1 MKLKNKKILFVLM
14 ASIACLTTIVTV
26 ATSCS
31 KANGKTKST
40 NDIFKQVLP
49 TKEELVDLI
58 KRRKDW
64 ANDLQVYFEGGLSK
78 SGKKFERIET
88 LATNASTYYQNNQ
101 KIAMT
106 RDSGSLCQDDAAYS
120 FGIAPD
126 ISNYRWKTGDVEEV
140 TPHYLSYL
148 YNPKLTKG
156 MDLKGVKAETLAA
169 ENVGTLFIA
178 DFKFANYKTNFLDKN
193 KMGGIVMQSRSSG
206 LPSKTPA
213 LFMPNW
219 LFGKNNPHLETDVNA
234 SAGITD
240 FFVDPYDGLVFT
252 GKTLDRIYDA
262 RKFDNVNK
270 ALINGKTD
278 FKTFTDYAKAI
289 VDVVRKNVSNW
300 AKQHSSWKNKYVVM
314 AMPNVMKGA
323 RIIDPNFSKDDLLF
337 LSNIFIPQPVYFPI
351 LYADHNDQYTPGLGV
366 KFPIPKRHINE
377 VQQYVDN
384 WGWIGGAILSDA
396 SNPDAAKRVGPTLG
410 EAFEGTV
417 DKVIYSYNEYLI
429 KGYKPGTAEG
439 EEVIKKFEANLANY
453 VNSLDLNTKNSF
465 NPTRILKEKPEVGKN
480 FFIERKGNIYDANYG
495 FIGQKTM
502 VNILNRWMNGKDSPE
517 VDLGI
522 PNFTKDNVKHLRAF
536 KDELNV
542 KKIEE

>member
-1 MKLKNKKILFVLM
+1 M
-14 ASIACLTTIVTV
+14 
-26 ATSCS
+26 
-31 KANGKTKST
+31 
-40 NDIFKQVLP
+40 
-49 TKEELVDLI
+49 
-58 KRRKDW
+58 
-64 ANDLQVYFEGGLSK
+64 QVY
-78 SGKKFERIET
+78 
-88 LATNASTYYQNNQ
+88 YQKNQ

-126 ISNYRWKTGDVEEV
+126 ISNYRWKAGDVEEV
-140 TPHYLSYL
+140 VPHYLSYL

-156 MDLKGVKAETLAA
+156 MELKGVKAETLAA

-178 DFKFANYKTNFLDKN
+178 DFKFGNYKTNFLDKN
-193 KMGGIVMQSRSSG
+193 KIGGIVMQSRSSG

-219 LFGKNNPHLETDVNA
+219 LFGKNNPYLETDVNA

-240 FFVDPYDGLVFT
+240 FFVDPYDGLIFT

-262 RKFDNVNK
+262 KKFDNVNK
-270 ALINGKTD
+270 AVIDGKSN
-278 FKTFTDYAKAI
+278 FQTFTDYAKAI
-289 VDVVRKNVSNW
+289 VSVVRKNVSNW
-300 AKQHSSWKNKYVVM
+300 AKQHSYWKNKTVVM
-314 AMPNVMKGA
+314 IMPNVMKGA

-337 LSNIFIPQPVYFPI
+337 LGNIFIPQPVYFPI
-351 LYADHNDQYTPGLGV
+351 LYADQNDEYTPGLGA
-366 KFPIPKRHINE
+366 KFPIPKKDINE
-377 VQQYVDN
+377 VQRYVDN

-396 SNPDAAKRVGPTLG
+396 TNPDAAKRVGPTLG

-439 EEVIKKFEANLANY
+439 EAIIKKFEANLAKY
-453 VNSLDLNTKNSF
+453 VNSLDINTKNSF
-465 NPTRILKEKPEVGKN
+465 NPTRILKEKPVVGKN

-502 VNILNRWMNGKDSPE
+502 VNILNRWMNGENSPE
-517 VDLGI
+517 VDLGT

-536 KDELNV
+536 RDELNV
-542 KKIEE
+542 KNTDE